1 MGAVAGLEPYL
12 LMAEYLAQGDDDVD
26 DYDFIEDEVDDD
38 GLLDRAA
45 VEAIRRGTSTI
56 PDLEA
61 AERLVDQVGA
71 LMVSVSTGGPRIEDV
86 QASYKRE
93 YRALA
98 AVLKRLGI
106 RNPNSMDDLWRWHGR
121 WSDGTLQT
129 YASRRAFVAE
139 MYAPVRDTLEAKG
152 ETVRHVATGTGDAL
166 TGWAEVDSKIGTL
179 RRRMSEAETADDFK
193 AVGLQCVALLEAL
206 GRAAFVPSRHLP
218 TGEAE
223 PHPNDAR
230 NRVGF
235 FLRAVATGDRFE
247 EVRPIIRAAWRQ
259 AQAVKH
265 RDNPNRTDAGI
276 SADASALLVAI
287 VRRLADEEE
296 HYHELAEA
304 HYAADDDV
312 PF

>member
-1 MGAVAGLEPYL
+1 
-12 LMAEYLAQGDDDVD
+12 VD
-26 DYDFIEDEVDDD
+26 DYDFFEDETDDD

-45 VEAIRRGTSTI
+45 VEAIRHGTSSI

-61 AERLVDQVGA
+61 AERLVDQVAA
-71 LMVSVSTGGPRIEDV
+71 LLVSVSTGGPRIQDV

-106 RNPNSMDDLWRWHGR
+106 RNPNAMDDLWRWHGR
-121 WSDGTLQT
+121 WSDGTLPT
-129 YASRRAFVAE
+129 YASRRAFIAE
-139 MYAPVRDTLEAKG
+139 MYASVRDALEAKVD
-152 ETVRHVATGTGDAL
+152 TLRHVATGTGDAL
-166 TGWAEVDSKIGTL
+166 TGWAEVDSKMSTL
-179 RRRMSEAETADDFK
+179 RRRMSEAETVDDFK
-193 AVGLQCVALLEAL
+193 AVGLQCVAVLEAL

-218 TGEAE
+218 DDEAE

-230 NRVGF
+230 NRLGF

-247 EVRPIIRAAWRQ
+247 EVRPIIRATWRQ

-287 VRRLADEEE
+287 VRRLADEDE
-296 HYHELAEA
+296 HYHELADA
-304 HYAADDDV
+304 HYASDDDV

>member
-1 MGAVAGLEPYL
+1 MGAAAGLEPYV
-12 LMAEYLAQGDDDVD
+12 LMAECLGEGDDDVD
-26 DYDFIEDEVDDD
+26 DYEFFDDEADDD

-45 VEAIRRGTSTI
+45 VEAIRRGTSSI

-61 AERLVDQVGA
+61 AERLLDQVAA

-93 YRALA
+93 DRALA
-98 AVLKRLGI
+98 AALKRLGI
-106 RNPNSMDDLWRWHGR
+106 RNPNPMDDLWRWHGR
-121 WSDGTLQT
+121 WSDGTLPT

-139 MYAPVRDTLEAKG
+139 MYAPVRDALEAKVD
-152 ETVRHVATGTGDAL
+152 TLRDVAAGTGDAL
-166 TGWAEVDSKIGTL
+166 TGWAEVDSKMSAL

-193 AVGLQCVALLEAL
+193 AVGLQCVSLLEAL
-206 GRAAFVPSRHLP
+206 GRAAFVPGRHLP

-230 NRVGF
+230 NRLGF
-235 FLRAVATGDRFE
+235 FLRGVATGDRFE
-247 EVRPIIRAAWRQ
+247 EVRPIIRATWRQ

-265 RDNPNRTDAGI
+265 RDNPNRTDAGV
-276 SADASALLVAI
+276 SADATALLVAI
-287 VRRLADEEE
+287 IRRLADEDE
-296 HYHELAEA
+296 HDHELAEA
-304 HYAADDDV
+304 HLARDDDV